1 MLLNKDFRPDLENV
15 EELGELITEEE
26 WTKIWELMAN
36 DDEILEDI
44 RMATL
49 KDKVLKPIIAY
60 LKSGLAAA
68 QRRAVGT

>member
-68 QRRAVGT
+68 RRRAVGT